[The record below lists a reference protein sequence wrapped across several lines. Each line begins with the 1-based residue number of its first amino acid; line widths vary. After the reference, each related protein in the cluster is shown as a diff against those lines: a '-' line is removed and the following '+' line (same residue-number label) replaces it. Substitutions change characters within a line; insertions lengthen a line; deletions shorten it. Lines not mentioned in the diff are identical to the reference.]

1 MDKNTELIFS
11 AVDRFGDIA
20 KDAVNMWYNE
30 EKKYQYK
37 NAGFASGTGHF
48 TQVKIQNEQILFQN
62 IIYEL

>member
-1 MDKNTELIFS
+1 
-11 AVDRFGDIA
+11 
-20 KDAVNMWYNE
+20 MWYNE

-48 TQVKIQNEQILFQN
+48 TQVKIQNEVNEQILFQN